1 MNVKVEVGVMQ
12 ANACF
17 NESKTIVVATTPY
30 LLSYAPIVSDLTFT
44 PSVTVNGGSISSI
57 PADKKLLG
65 VMAA

>member
-1 MNVKVEVGVMQ
+1 
-12 ANACF
+12 
-17 NESKTIVVATTPY
+17 

>member
-1 MNVKVEVGVMQ
+1 MNVKVEVGVLQ
-12 ANACF
+12 AKACM
-17 NESKTIVVATTPY
+17 NESKTIVVASPY